1 MYRDEV
7 QAAAAERPSALASR
21 YAGKTVLALGAHP
34 DDLEIGIGG
43 TLARLHDAGAKVVM
57 AIVSVPSEYETRVRE
72 AKEAARILGCEL
84 RFLLNGRSCRVE
96 DLKTYE
102 LVAVLDDLVK
112 EFQPAAML
120 THGSADYHRD
130 HVLVHNAALATQR
143 LRYFDFFCYY
153 PTNCR
158 PVPISFLPR
167 VYVDISQTIEQKI
180 AAIHAHGSQFGCR
193 GLGVDLY
200 RETARAQGRLVGVEY
215 AEGLDVMRL
224 LLD

>member
-1 MYRDEV
+1 MFREDMK
-7 QAAAAERPSALASR
+7 AHTAERPSGLTAR
-21 YAGKTVLALGAHP
+21 YAGKTVLAIGAHP
-34 DDLEIGIGG
+34 DDLEIGVGG
-43 TLARLHDAGAKVVM
+43 MLARLARAGAHVVM
-57 AIVSVPSEYETRVRE
+57 AIVSVPSDYETRVSE
-72 AKEAARILGCEL
+72 AKSGARILGCDV

-102 LVAVLDDLVK
+102 LVQLFDTAVREL
-112 EFQPAAML
+112 QPAAL
-120 THGSADYHRD
+120 IVHGSADYHRD

-143 LRYFDFFCYY
+143 LQYFDFFCYY

-167 VYVDISQTIEQKI
+167 VYVDVSDTIEAKI
-180 AAIHAHGSQFGCR
+180 EAINAHSSQFGCR

-200 RETARAQGRLVGVEY
+200 RETARAQGRMVGVEY
-215 AEGLDVMRL
+215 AEGLDVVRM